1 MTDAQSNVQETVPTT
16 SASDENNQNKRKK
29 FLGFL
34 R

>member
-1 MTDAQSNVQETVPTT
+1 MTDAQSNVEETVPTT
-16 SASDENNQNKRKK
+16 SASDDNNQNKRK

>member
-16 SASDENNQNKRKK
+16 SASDDNMQNKRKK